1 MKTLDIGIDLGSSRT
16 RVFVEKRGKILD
28 EASVAAYSVAEN
40 RIIAVGD
47 EAYAMLGKTPDSIQ
61 AEYPLTGGVIAQS
74 MLAED
79 MVNILLRH
87 VCTSK
92 IVMPRVVASIPGDIT
107 EVEKRAIVNA
117 ISSFGVRR
125 VFLIENTKVA
135 AMGAGRDIMGPHGT
149 MVANLGAGTSNA
161 AVLSLG
167 GLAVNKTIKI
177 GGNDMDDDI
186 LKYIRKK
193 YSLVIGEPMAEK
205 CKIAIGCLTKPE
217 EERTFRV
224 KGRDAIS
231 GLPRFVDVT
240 SSEIMDVIMETA
252 MQIVAL
258 IKDVLEAAPPEL
270 VGDVYSDGIILTG
283 GLAKIQGFAQLISN
297 NVEIKVVIA
306 DEPEDCVINGCGRAI
321 NYIAEVERNAKTKN
335 DINPLMAVY

>member
-270 VGDVYSDGIILTG
+270 VGDVYSDGIVLTG
-283 GLAKIQGFAQLISN
+283 GLAKIQGFAQLISD